1 MTINCKDLM
10 DYLIKDIDA
19 KSLRIVTNVE
29 LCPRDLLFYLWLT
42 HYRPVSSGGGGEKLA
57 PQERILA
64 WIGEG
69 MKDTI
74 DAVISADGGDLH
86 GIVSEKRDADGELC
100 YAISSDHLS
109 QIGQSLEEHYRILQ
123 PLPGVGLTGR
133 DYVRYIN
140 KNPQRL
146 DLRDQIAAGL
156 RELFQ
161 KARDESEIRI
171 DTLNN
176 EVIQISAGDR
186 SWVFLILIHSTER
199 ALTSKYMTSLLPVI
213 DAVRAQVAGNFQ
225 IDDPAT
231 IQVLLLAPDTAD
243 VEAARVVNNA
253 PRVYHLWALATV
265 RFFHLLNDLL
275 NSTNAV
281 EVAGRL
287 DNIFP
292 TEVVSPISDLKM
304 IERLKQTDRLHPRK
318 KK

>member
-1 MTINCKDLM
+1 M

-19 KSLRIVTNVE
+19 KPLRIVTNVE

-57 PQERILA
+57 PQARILA

-74 DAVISADGGDLH
+74 DAVISADSGDLH
-86 GIVSEKRDADGELC
+86 GIVSKKRDADGEQC

-109 QIGQSLEEHYRILQ
+109 QIGQSLEEHYHILQ

-140 KNPQRL
+140 RNPART
-146 DLRDQIAAGL
+146 DLRDQIAEGL
-156 RELFQ
+156 RELF
-161 KARDESEIRI
+161 KGARGAGAIQI

-186 SWVFLILIHSTER
+186 SWVFLILIHATER
-199 ALTSKYMTSLLPVI
+199 ALTFEYMRNLLPVI
-213 DAVRAQVAGNFQ
+213 DAVRAQVARNFQ

-231 IQVLLLAPDTAD
+231 IQVLLLAPDSAD
-243 VEAARVVNNA
+243 VEAARAANNA

-265 RFFHLLNDLL
+265 RFFHLLNELL
-275 NSTNAV
+275 TSV
-281 EVAGRL
+281 DPIEIAGRL

-292 TEVVSPISDLKM
+292 TEVVSAISDLKM
-304 IERLKQTDRLHPRK
+304 IERLKQTDRLHPPK